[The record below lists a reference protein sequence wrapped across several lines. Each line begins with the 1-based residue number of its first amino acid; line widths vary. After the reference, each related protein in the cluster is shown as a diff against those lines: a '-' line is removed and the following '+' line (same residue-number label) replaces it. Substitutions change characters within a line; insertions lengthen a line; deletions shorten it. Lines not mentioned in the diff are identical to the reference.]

1 MDFGQLP
8 ETSVSSL
15 NQNAG
20 SSVLPTFSTLDL
32 PAALVSALARQ
43 EIVNPTPVQ
52 CAVIPDALAGRHVL
66 GRARTGSGKTLAFG
80 LPVLARLAGRT
91 SRSKAPRGLI
101 LLPTRELATQVRT
114 AMEPL
119 AQKMGLRLTTVYGGV
134 PINKQISTLRNGV
147 DVVIATP
154 GRLTDLLDR
163 RCMTLDDIEITVLD
177 EADHLCD
184 LGFYKPID
192 ALLAKTPSDSQRLL
206 LSATLDGDVNRLVKR
221 HLPQHV
227 LHELDPTGGEVETM
241 EHHVLVSAATEKSK
255 AAFDLLRANP
265 RSIVFTRTRRGAMR
279 LARQLTL
286 NGIEAVD
293 MHGDLSQRHRERNL
307 AAFSSGK
314 ASVIVATDVAARG
327 IHVDGIG
334 LVVHYDAPAEHKAYQ
349 HRSGRTARAGESGA
363 VVTMTTPEALR
374 DVMSLQNKAGVTAR
388 HHDARTAPSP
398 MTVAALST
406 SGTDAPHP
414 SSVRQGAR
422 TPGNGGGGGASRGNG
437 GARPQGGF
445 RGNGGGR
452 PQGSGGG
459 NRGGGGGRRRSGGSG
474 GSTRVY
480 SSS

>member
-1 MDFGQLP
+1 M
-8 ETSVSSL
+8 
-15 NQNAG
+15 
-20 SSVLPTFSTLDL
+20 LPTFSTLSL
-32 PAALVSALARQ
+32 PQPIVTALARQ
-43 EIVNPTPVQ
+43 DIVNPSPVQ
-52 CAVIPDALAGRHVL
+52 MAVIPDALAGKNVL

-91 SRSKAPRGLI
+91 SRPRAPRALI
-101 LLPTRELATQVRT
+101 LLPTRELATQVRS

-134 PINKQISTLRNGV
+134 PINKQINTLKNGV

-163 RCMTLDDIEITVLD
+163 RCMTLGDIEITVLD

-192 ALLAKTPSDSQRLL
+192 AILAKTPERSQRLL
-206 LSATLDGDVNRLVKR
+206 LSATLDGDVNKLVKR

-227 LHELDPTGGEVETM
+227 LHEVDSGESAVETM
-241 EHHVLVSAATEKSK
+241 EHHVLVSAATDKSK

-279 LARQLTL
+279 LAKQLTQ

-307 AAFSSGK
+307 EAFSSGK

-363 VVTMTTPEALR
+363 VVTMTTPDALR
-374 DVMSLQNKAGVTAR
+374 DVMQLQNKAGVTAR

-398 MTVAALST
+398 MTVEALSGA
-406 SGTDAPHP
+406 GTEAPHA

-422 TPGNGGGGGASRGNG
+422 SGGGSGGGNRGNG
-437 GARPQGGF
+437 AGRPQGGF

-452 PQGSGGG
+452 PQGKSG

-474 GSTRVY
+474 SGGSGSGGDSRVFY
-480 SSS
+480 SSSS

>member
-1 MDFGQLP
+1 MSF
-8 ETSVSSL
+8 L
-15 NQNAG
+15 NQPDG
-20 SSVLPTFSTLDL
+20 STVLPTFSTLDL
-32 PAALVSALARQ
+32 PDAIVSTLARQ
-43 EIVNPTPVQ
+43 EIVNPSPVQ
-52 CAVIPDALAGRHVL
+52 LAVIPDALAGKHVL

-80 LPVLARLAGRT
+80 LPVLVRLAGRT
-91 SRSKAPRGLI
+91 SRPKAPRGLI
-101 LLPTRELATQVRT
+101 LLPTRELATQVRA

-134 PINKQISTLRNGV
+134 PINKQINTLKNGV
-147 DVVIATP
+147 DIVIATP

-192 ALLAKTPSDSQRLL
+192 AILTKTPERSQRLL
-206 LSATLDGDVNRLVKR
+206 LSATLDGDVNKLVKR

-227 LHELDPTGGEVETM
+227 LHEVDSADSAVDTM
-241 EHHVLVSAATEKSK
+241 EHHVLVSAATDKSK

-279 LARQLTL
+279 LAKQLTQ

-307 AAFSSGK
+307 EAFSSGR

-374 DVMSLQNKAGVTAR
+374 DVIQLQNKAGVTAR

-398 MTVAALST
+398 MTVANLSGA
-406 SGTDAPHP
+406 GTEAPHA
-414 SSVRQGAR
+414 STVRQGAR
-422 TPGNGGGGGASRGNG
+422 STGNGGGGNRGG
-437 GARPQGGF
+437 GGGNRSQGGF

-452 PQGSGGG
+452 PQGGG
-459 NRGGGGGRRRSGGSG
+459 NRGGGGGRGRSGGSG

>member
-1 MDFGQLP
+1 M
-8 ETSVSSL
+8 
-15 NQNAG
+15 
-20 SSVLPTFSTLDL
+20 LPTFSTLSL
-32 PAALVSALARQ
+32 PQSIVTTLARQ
-43 EIVNPTPVQ
+43 EIVNPSAVQ
-52 CAVIPDALAGRHVL
+52 MAVIPDALAGKNVL

-91 SRSKAPRGLI
+91 SRPKAPRALI
-101 LLPTRELATQVRT
+101 LLPTRELATQVRA

-134 PINKQISTLRNGV
+134 PINKQINTLKNGV

-192 ALLAKTPSDSQRLL
+192 AILSKTPERSQRLL
-206 LSATLDGDVNRLVKR
+206 LSATLDGDVNKLVKR

-227 LHELDPTGGEVETM
+227 LHEVDSGESAVETM

-265 RSIVFTRTRRGAMR
+265 RTIVFTRTRRGAMR
-279 LARQLTL
+279 LARQLTQ

-307 AAFSSGK
+307 EAFSSGK

-374 DVMSLQNKAGVTAR
+374 DVIQLQNKAGVTAR

-398 MTVAALST
+398 MTVDALSGA
-406 SGTDAPHP
+406 GTEAPHA

-422 TPGNGGGGGASRGNG
+422 STGNGGGGGNRGNG
-437 GARPQGGF
+437 GGRPSGGGGF

-452 PQGSGGG
+452 PQGGG
-459 NRGGGGGRRRSGGSG
+459 NRGGGGGRRRSGGGSG
-474 GSTRVY
+474 GSGSGGGGSRTVY

>member
-1 MDFGQLP
+1 M
-8 ETSVSSL
+8 SSL
-15 NQNAG
+15 NQPDG
-20 SSVLPTFSTLDL
+20 STALPTFSTLSL
-32 PAALVSALARQ
+32 PQSIVTTLARQ
-43 EIVNPTPVQ
+43 DIVNPSPVQ
-52 CAVIPDALAGRHVL
+52 MAVIPDALAGKNVL

-91 SRSKAPRGLI
+91 SRPRAPRALI
-101 LLPTRELATQVRT
+101 LLPTRELATQVRA

-119 AQKMGLRLTTVYGGV
+119 AQKMGLRLTTVYGGG
-134 PINKQISTLRNGV
+134 PINKPINTLKNGV

-192 ALLAKTPSDSQRLL
+192 AILTKTPERSQRLL
-206 LSATLDGDVNRLVKR
+206 LSATLDGDVNKLVKR

-227 LHELDPTGGEVETM
+227 LHEVDSGESTVETM

-279 LARQLTL
+279 LAKQLTQ

-307 AAFSSGK
+307 EAFSSGK

-374 DVMSLQNKAGVTAR
+374 DVIQLQNKAGVTAR

-398 MTVAALST
+398 MTVDALSGA
-406 SGTDAPHP
+406 GTEAPHA

-422 TPGNGGGGGASRGNG
+422 SSGAGNGNGGGNRGGG
-437 GARPQGGF
+437 RPQGGF

-452 PQGSGGG
+452 PQGGG
-459 NRGGGGGRRRSGGSG
+459 NRGGGGGRRRTGGGGSGSGSGNGGSG
-474 GSTRVY
+474 GSRTVY

>member
-1 MDFGQLP
+1 
-8 ETSVSSL
+8 VSFL
-15 NQNAG
+15 NQPDG
-20 SSVLPTFSTLDL
+20 STVLPTFSTLSL
-32 PAALVSALARQ
+32 PQPIVTALARQ
-43 EIVNPTPVQ
+43 DIVNPSPVQ
-52 CAVIPDALAGRHVL
+52 LAVIPDALAGKNVL
-66 GRARTGSGKTLAFG
+66 GRARTGSGKTLSFG

-91 SRSKAPRGLI
+91 SRPKAPRALI

-119 AQKMGLRLTTVYGGV
+119 AQKVGLRLTTVYGGV
-134 PINKQISTLRNGV
+134 PINKQINTLKNGV

-163 RCMTLDDIEITVLD
+163 RCLTLDDIEITVLD

-192 ALLAKTPSDSQRLL
+192 AILAKTPERSQRLL
-206 LSATLDGDVNRLVKR
+206 LSATLDGDVNKLVKR

-227 LHELDPTGGEVETM
+227 LHEVDSGESAVETM

-255 AAFDLLRANP
+255 TAFDLLRANP

-279 LARQLTL
+279 LARQLTQ

-307 AAFSSGK
+307 EAFSSGK

-374 DVMSLQNKAGVTAR
+374 DVMQLQNKAGVTA
-388 HHDARTAPSP
+388 PSP
-398 MTVAALST
+398 MTVEALSGA
-406 SGTDAPHP
+406 GTEAPHG

-422 TPGNGGGGGASRGNG
+422 SGGSGNRGNGGG
-437 GARPQGGF
+437 RPQGGF

-452 PQGSGGG
+452 PQGKSG
-459 NRGGGGGRRRSGGSG
+459 NRGGGGGRRRTGGSG
-474 GSTRVY
+474 SGGPGGSRVYY
-480 SSS
+480 SSSS

>member
-1 MDFGQLP
+1 VSNNPVGTPVPATF
-8 ETSVSSL
+8 SSL
-15 NQNAG
+15 N
-20 SSVLPTFSTLDL
+20 L
-32 PAALVSALARQ
+32 PAPLVSALARQ

-52 CAVIPDALAGRHVL
+52 SAVIPDALAGRNVL

-80 LPVLARLAGRT
+80 LPVLARLAGKT
-91 SRSKAPRGLI
+91 SRSKAPRALI

-192 ALLAKTPSDSQRLL
+192 AILTKTPPHSQRLL

-221 HLPQHV
+221 HLPQHT
-227 LHELDPTGGEVETM
+227 LHELDTEGGEIETM

-279 LARQLTL
+279 LAKQLTL
-286 NGIEAVD
+286 NGITAVD

-307 AAFSSGK
+307 AAFSSGQ

-374 DVMSLQNKAGVTAR
+374 DVMALQNKAGVTAR

-398 MTVAALST
+398 MTAANLS
-406 SGTDAPHP
+406 GAGKDAPHP
-414 SSVRQGAR
+414 SSVRAGAR
-422 TPGNGGGGGASRGNG
+422 APSNGGNQNNRG
-437 GARPQGGF
+437 GARSTQGGY

-452 PQGSGGG
+452 PNGGG
-459 NRGGGGGRRRSGGSG
+459 GKNRGGGGGRRRSGGSG

>member
-1 MDFGQLP
+1 
-8 ETSVSSL
+8 VSSL
-15 NQNAG
+15 NQPDG
-20 SSVLPTFSTLDL
+20 SAVLPTFSTLSL
-32 PAALVSALARQ
+32 PQPIVTALARQ
-43 EIVNPTPVQ
+43 EIVNPSPVQ
-52 CAVIPDALAGRHVL
+52 MSVIPDALAGKNVL

-91 SRSKAPRGLI
+91 SRPKAPRGLI

-119 AQKMGLRLTTVYGGV
+119 AQKMGLRLTTIYGGV
-134 PINKQISTLRNGV
+134 PINKQINTLKNGV
-147 DVVIATP
+147 DIVIATP

-192 ALLAKTPSDSQRLL
+192 AILTKTPDRSQRLL
-206 LSATLDGDVNRLVKR
+206 LSATLDGDVNKLVKR

-227 LHELDPTGGEVETM
+227 LHEVDSGESAVETM

-279 LARQLTL
+279 LAKQLTQ

-307 AAFSSGK
+307 EAFSSGR

-374 DVMSLQNKAGVTAR
+374 DVIQLQNKAGVTAR

-398 MTVAALST
+398 MTVDALSGA
-406 SGTDAPHP
+406 GTAAPHA
-414 SSVRQGAR
+414 SAVRQGAR
-422 TPGNGGGGGASRGNG
+422 STGNGGGSRGG
-437 GARPQGGF
+437 GRPQGGF

-452 PQGSGGG
+452 PQGGG

-474 GSTRVY
+474 GSGGSRTVY

>member
-1 MDFGQLP
+1 
-8 ETSVSSL
+8 VS
-15 NQNAG
+15 NPVNHAAG
-20 SSVLPTFSTLDL
+20 TPAQPTFATLSL
-32 PAALVSALARQ
+32 PSSIVTTLARQ
-43 EIVNPTPVQ
+43 EIVTPSPVQ
-52 CAVIPDALAGRHVL
+52 MAVIPDALAGRNVL

-91 SRSKAPRGLI
+91 SRPKAPRGLI
-101 LLPTRELATQVRT
+101 LLPTRELATQVRA

-119 AQKMGLRLTTVYGGV
+119 AQKMGLRLTTIYGGV
-134 PINKQISTLRNGV
+134 PINKQINTLKNGV
-147 DVVIATP
+147 DIVIATP

-192 ALLAKTPSDSQRLL
+192 AILTKTPERSQRLL
-206 LSATLDGDVNRLVKR
+206 LSATLDGDVNKLVKR

-227 LHELDPTGGEVETM
+227 LHEVDSGESAVETM

-279 LARQLTL
+279 LAKQLTQ

-307 AAFSSGK
+307 EAFSSGR

-374 DVMSLQNKAGVTAR
+374 EVMQLQNKAGVTAR

-398 MTVAALST
+398 MTVDALSGA
-406 SGTDAPHP
+406 GTEAPHA
-414 SSVRQGAR
+414 SAVRQGAR
-422 TPGNGGGGGASRGNG
+422 SGGGNGGGGNRGG
-437 GARPQGGF
+437 GRPQGGF

-452 PQGSGGG
+452 PQGGGG
-459 NRGGGGGRRRSGGSG
+459 NRGGGGGRRRTGGGGGGNNGGGGGGSR
-474 GSTRVY
+474 TVY

>member
-1 MDFGQLP
+1 MSINPVGTP
-8 ETSVSSL
+8 
-15 NQNAG
+15 ARA
-20 SSVLPTFSTLDL
+20 TFSGLNL

-52 CAVIPDALAGRHVL
+52 CAVIPDALAGRNVL

-80 LPVLARLAGRT
+80 LPVLVRLAGRT
-91 SRSKAPRGLI
+91 SRPKAPRALI
-101 LLPTRELATQVRT
+101 LLPTRELATQVRA

-192 ALLAKTPSDSQRLL
+192 ALLAKTPANSQRLL

-221 HLPQHV
+221 HLPQHT
-227 LHELDPTGGEVETM
+227 LHELDTEGGEIETM

-255 AAFDLLRANP
+255 TAFDLLRANP

-279 LARQLTL
+279 LAKQLTL

-307 AAFSSGK
+307 AAFSSGQ

-374 DVMSLQNKAGVTAR
+374 DVMALQSKAGVTAR

-398 MTVAALST
+398 MSVANLS
-406 SGTDAPHP
+406 GAGKDAPHP
-414 SSVRQGAR
+414 SSVRAGAR
-422 TPGNGGGGGASRGNG
+422 TATSGSNRGANGGSGGG
-437 GARPQGGF
+437 RPQGGF

-452 PQGSGGG
+452 PQSNGGG
-459 NRGGGGGRRRSGGSG
+459 QNRGGGGGRRRSGGGSG
-474 GSTRVY
+474 RSR
-480 SSS
+480 SFSA

>member
-1 MDFGQLP
+1 
-8 ETSVSSL
+8 
-15 NQNAG
+15 
-20 SSVLPTFSTLDL
+20 VLPTFTSLDL

-43 EIVNPTPVQ
+43 EIVNPSPVQ
-52 CAVIPDALAGRHVL
+52 TVVIPDALAGRNVL

-91 SRSKAPRGLI
+91 SRPKAPRALI
-101 LLPTRELATQVRT
+101 LLPTRELATQVRA

-119 AQKMGLRLTTVYGGV
+119 AQKMNLRLTTVYGGV
-134 PINKQISTLRNGV
+134 PINKQINTLKNGV

-192 ALLAKTPSDSQRLL
+192 AILAKTPERSQRLL
-206 LSATLDGDVNRLVKR
+206 LSATLDGDVNKLVKR

-227 LHELDPTGGEVETM
+227 LHEVDSGESAVETM

-279 LARQLTL
+279 LAKQLTQ

-307 AAFSSGK
+307 EAFSSGK

-374 DVMSLQNKAGVTAR
+374 DVIQLQNKAGVTAR

-398 MTVAALST
+398 MTVANLSGA
-406 SGTDAPHP
+406 GTEAPHA
-414 SSVRQGAR
+414 STVRQGAR
-422 TPGNGGGGGASRGNG
+422 SGGNGGGRGNG
-437 GARPQGGF
+437 AGRSQGGF

-452 PQGSGGG
+452 PQGNGG
-459 NRGGGGGRRRSGGSG
+459 NRGGGGGRRRSGGSNGSG

>member
-1 MDFGQLP
+1 M
-8 ETSVSSL
+8 
-15 NQNAG
+15 NQPAG
-20 SSVLPTFSTLDL
+20 STALPTFSTLSL
-32 PAALVSALARQ
+32 PQSIVTTLARQ
-43 EIVNPTPVQ
+43 EIVNPSAVQ
-52 CAVIPDALAGRHVL
+52 MAVIPDALAGKNVL

-101 LLPTRELATQVRT
+101 LLPTRELATQVRA

-134 PINKQISTLRNGV
+134 PINKQINTLKNGV
-147 DVVIATP
+147 DIVIATP

-192 ALLAKTPSDSQRLL
+192 AILTKTPERSQRLL
-206 LSATLDGDVNRLVKR
+206 LSATLDGDVNKLVKR

-227 LHELDPTGGEVETM
+227 LHEVDSGESAVETM

-279 LARQLTL
+279 LARQLTQ

-307 AAFSSGK
+307 EAFSSGK

-374 DVMSLQNKAGVTAR
+374 DVIQLQNKAGVTAR

-398 MTVAALST
+398 MTAEALSGA
-406 SGTDAPHP
+406 GTEAPHA

-422 TPGNGGGGGASRGNG
+422 SSGGGGGNRGNGGG
-437 GARPQGGF
+437 RPQGGF

-452 PQGSGGG
+452 PQGGGG
-459 NRGGGGGRRRSGGSG
+459 NRGGGGGRRRSGGGGSG
-474 GSTRVY
+474 GGSRTVY

>member
-1 MDFGQLP
+1 M
-8 ETSVSSL
+8 
-15 NQNAG
+15 
-20 SSVLPTFSTLDL
+20 LPTFSTLSL
-32 PAALVSALARQ
+32 PQSLVSTLARQ
-43 EIVNPTPVQ
+43 DIVNPSPVQ
-52 CAVIPDALAGRHVL
+52 LAVIPDALAGKNVL

-80 LPVLARLAGRT
+80 LPVLVRLAGRT
-91 SRSKAPRGLI
+91 SRPKAPRGLI

-134 PINKQISTLRNGV
+134 PINKQINTLKNGV
-147 DVVIATP
+147 DIVIATP

-192 ALLAKTPSDSQRLL
+192 AILGRTNERSQRLL
-206 LSATLDGDVNRLVKR
+206 LSATLDGDVNKLVKR

-227 LHELDPTGGEVETM
+227 LHELDSGESAVETM

-279 LARQLTL
+279 LAKQLTQ

-307 AAFSSGK
+307 EAFSSGK

-374 DVMSLQNKAGVTAR
+374 DVIQLQNKAGVTAR

-398 MTVAALST
+398 MTVDALSGA
-406 SGTDAPHP
+406 GTEAPHA
-414 SSVRQGAR
+414 STVRQGAR
-422 TPGNGGGGGASRGNG
+422 SGGNGGGGRGGSG
-437 GARPQGGF
+437 GGGNRGGGRPQGGF

-452 PQGSGGG
+452 PQGSGG

>member
-1 MDFGQLP
+1 MVCGHRPD
-8 ETSVSSL
+8 TSVSSL
-15 NQNAG
+15 NQPAG
-20 SSVLPTFSTLDL
+20 STVLPTFSTLSL
-32 PAALVSALARQ
+32 PQPLVQALARQ
-43 EIVNPTPVQ
+43 DIVNPSPVQ
-52 CAVIPDALAGRHVL
+52 LAVVPDALAGKHVL

-80 LPVLARLAGRT
+80 IPVLVRLAGRT
-91 SRSKAPRGLI
+91 SRPKAPRGLI
-101 LLPTRELATQVRT
+101 LLPTRELATQVRA

-134 PINKQISTLRNGV
+134 PINKQINTLKNGV
-147 DVVIATP
+147 DIVIATP

-192 ALLAKTPSDSQRLL
+192 AILGLTPERSQRLL
-206 LSATLDGDVNRLVKR
+206 LSATLDGDVNKLVKR

-227 LHELDPTGGEVETM
+227 LHEVDSGESAVDTM
-241 EHHVLVSAATEKSK
+241 EHHVLVSGATEKSK

-279 LARQLTL
+279 LAKQLTQ

-307 AAFSSGK
+307 EAFSSGR

-374 DVMSLQNKAGVTAR
+374 DVMQLQNKAGVTAR

-398 MTVAALST
+398 MTVEALSGA
-406 SGTDAPHP
+406 GTEAPHA

-422 TPGNGGGGGASRGNG
+422 SGGSRGGSGNRGGG
-437 GARPQGGF
+437 RPQGGF

-452 PQGSGGG
+452 PQGSGG
-459 NRGGGGGRRRSGGSG
+459 NRGGGGGRRRSGGA
-474 GSTRVY
+474 GSTTVY

>member
-1 MDFGQLP
+1 M
-8 ETSVSSL
+8 
-15 NQNAG
+15 NQPAG
-20 SSVLPTFSTLDL
+20 STALPTFTSLDL

-43 EIVNPTPVQ
+43 EILNPSPVQ
-52 CAVIPDALAGRHVL
+52 MAVIPDALAGRNVL

-91 SRSKAPRGLI
+91 SRPKAPRGLI
-101 LLPTRELATQVRT
+101 LLPTRELATQVRS

-134 PINKQISTLRNGV
+134 PINKQINTLKNGV
-147 DVVIATP
+147 DIVIATP

-192 ALLAKTPSDSQRLL
+192 AILAKTRESSQRLL
-206 LSATLDGDVNRLVKR
+206 LSATLDGDVNKLVKR

-227 LHELDPTGGEVETM
+227 MHEVDSGESAVDTM
-241 EHHVLVSAATEKSK
+241 EHHVLISSATDKSK

-279 LARQLTL
+279 LAKQLTQ

-307 AAFSSGK
+307 EAFSTGR

-334 LVVHYDAPAEHKAYQ
+334 LVVHYDVPAEHKAYQ

-374 DVMSLQNKAGVTAR
+374 DVIQLQNKAGVTAR
-388 HHDARTAPSP
+388 HHDVRTAPSP
-398 MTVAALST
+398 MTVDALSGA
-406 SGTDAPHP
+406 GTEAPHA
-414 SSVRQGAR
+414 STVRQGAR
-422 TPGNGGGGGASRGNG
+422 SAGNGGGRTRGSSG
-437 GARPQGGF
+437 RPQAGGF

-452 PQGSGGG
+452 PQGSGG

-474 GSTRVY
+474 GTGGSTRVY